1 MPAPKAKD
9 LQDAVRQKFMSFQI
23 KVPANWQ
30 QPAGDK
36 GSAYDDAFK
45 PADKNCQ
52 PASPAL
58 FIPSTFNKV
67 HVDTQKQHVR
77 DYGEFID
84 ETCKAICSAWGQW
97 HTAATFVGVIINAVT
112 ATGGQAVGPPLAP
125 LIIAQGLKKSPMLL
139 KYTTAIANAFGTAWL
154 AYTATIKVPGLPWYP
169 TFAAVPSLVAPPSK
183 NISTPIAGL
192 ISVPVTMQMITLK
205 GAMIMNLA
213 DPTAPYMEKLFEA
226 FAFGINMMFTEWQ
239 LKTKLENIL
248 GTGPVP
254 TFAPPYI
261 PAGPVLMGAGI
272 GAPGCFT

>member
-1 MPAPKAKD
+1 MPAPKPD
-9 LQDAVRQKFMSFQI
+9 LLKQVVRTKFMSFAI

-45 PADKNCQ
+45 PADKNCM
-52 PASPAL
+52 PASPPL
-58 FIPSTFNKV
+58 FQPATMNKV

-84 ETCKAICSAWGQW
+84 ETCKAICSAWDQW
-97 HTAATFVGVIINAVT
+97 HQLATMSGVLINAVT
-112 ATGGQAVGPPLAP
+112 ASLGMVVGPPLAP
-125 LIIAQGLKKSPMLL
+125 LIIAQGLKKTPMLL

-154 AYTATIKVPGLPWYP
+154 SYTATIKVPGLPWYP
-169 TFAAVPSLVAPPSK
+169 AFAAVPSPVAPPAP
-183 NISTPIAGL
+183 NTPTPVIAL
-192 ISVPVTMQMITLK
+192 TSVPVTMQMQMLK
-205 GAMIMNLA
+205 MSMISNLA

-226 FAFGINMMFTEWQ
+226 FAFGINTVFTTWQ
-239 LKTKLENIL
+239 TTTMVTNIL

-261 PAGPVLMGAGI
+261 PAGPVLAGQ
-272 GAPGCFT
+272 GTGLPGCFK